1 MAQKILSF
9 PGVLP
14 SHALSSLKHRNFR
27 LFWFSQMISLM
38 GTWMQ
43 NMAQG
48 WLVLSLTDSAF
59 KLGLVTAVQFT
70 PMLMFSLVAGAV
82 ADRLPKRR
90 MLIVTQVSLMLLALI
105 LGILTVTNRVQY
117 WHVIVLA
124 GLLGTAN
131 AVDMPARQSFIV
143 EMVGKADLMNAI
155 ALNSSIFNA
164 ARVVGPALAGL
175 TIGWLGIGPCFL
187 LNAASFL
194 PIIISLM
201 LIRTSPMGQKWEQP
215 SEARLWE
222 NIREGLSYIGQT
234 PLLFRTIILMAL
246 MSIFALNF
254 NVLTPVLARDN
265 LGQDAEGC
273 GYLMSAIGIGALMG
287 AVTLAMI
294 SHHGPRRKILLGGA
308 VGLCT
313 FEVLL
318 ALTTSYKWALLL
330 LALTGWSMITF
341 TASVNTTLQLNVPD
355 HLRGRIMSVYALVFG
370 GVLPIGSLFS
380 GYVAQLWGAPRSL
393 VLGAL
398 LGLFSVSSVVFLERR
413 EDSRNG
419 STSI

>member
-1 MAQKILSF
+1 MAQKILGF
-9 PGVLP
+9 PGDLS

-59 KLGLVTAVQFT
+59 KLGLATAVQFT
-70 PMLMFSLVAGAV
+70 PMLLFSLVAGAV

-90 MLIVTQVSLMLLALI
+90 MLIATQVSLMVPALI

-117 WHVIVLA
+117 WHVMVLA

-131 AVDMPARQSFIV
+131 AFDMPARQSFIV

-164 ARVVGPALAGL
+164 ARVVGPAFAGL
-175 TIGWLGIGPCFL
+175 TIGWFGMGPCFL

-194 PIIISLM
+194 PIIISLT
-201 LIRTSPMGQKWEQP
+201 LIRTSPVGQKKEKL

-222 NIREGLSYIGQT
+222 NIREGLSYIRQT
-234 PLLFRTIILMAL
+234 PLILRTIILMAL

-265 LGQDAEGC
+265 LGQGAEGY
-273 GYLMSAIGIGALMG
+273 GYLMSAIGIGALM
-287 AVTLAMI
+287 
-294 SHHGPRRKILLGGA
+294 
-308 VGLCT
+308 
-313 FEVLL
+313 
-318 ALTTSYKWALLL
+318 
-330 LALTGWSMITF
+330 
-341 TASVNTTLQLNVPD
+341 
-355 HLRGRIMSVYALVFG
+355 
-370 GVLPIGSLFS
+370 
-380 GYVAQLWGAPRSL
+380 
-393 VLGAL
+393 
-398 LGLFSVSSVVFLERR
+398 
-413 EDSRNG
+413 
-419 STSI
+419 

>member
-1 MAQKILSF
+1 
-9 PGVLP
+9 
-14 SHALSSLKHRNFR
+14 
-27 LFWFSQMISLM
+27 
-38 GTWMQ
+38 
-43 NMAQG
+43 
-48 WLVLSLTDSAF
+48 
-59 KLGLVTAVQFT
+59 
-70 PMLMFSLVAGAV
+70 
-82 ADRLPKRR
+82 
-90 MLIVTQVSLMLLALI
+90 
-105 LGILTVTNRVQY
+105 
-117 WHVIVLA
+117 
-124 GLLGTAN
+124 
-131 AVDMPARQSFIV
+131 
-143 EMVGKADLMNAI
+143 
-155 ALNSSIFNA
+155 
-164 ARVVGPALAGL
+164 
-175 TIGWLGIGPCFL
+175 
-187 LNAASFL
+187 
-194 PIIISLM
+194 
-201 LIRTSPMGQKWEQP
+201 
-215 SEARLWE
+215 
-222 NIREGLSYIGQT
+222 
-234 PLLFRTIILMAL
+234 MAL